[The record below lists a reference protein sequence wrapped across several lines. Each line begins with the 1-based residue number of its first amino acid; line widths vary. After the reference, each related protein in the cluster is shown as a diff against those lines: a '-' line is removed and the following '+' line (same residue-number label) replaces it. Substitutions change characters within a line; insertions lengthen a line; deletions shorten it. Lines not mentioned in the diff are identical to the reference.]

1 MAIKFFPVAGALAAL
16 SLVPFVLEAPAQA
29 AVCPTGTSSTLF
41 PGTGVA
47 ATYATVF
54 SGSYSCTIGDM
65 VFSNFASPTAD
76 LAALA
81 TKPYFW
87 FTEDLGA
94 MAYSISYG
102 FNSAGAGVGT
112 FPAGVAG
119 APAVKTYGFSYKA
132 TIDQAIAPGYGFSG
146 YDVGRTGTTPS
157 ATTPAGNPNF
167 QQTLTGT
174 TVNFYTMNFTTSA
187 RLAGTASN
195 TRILYNEF
203 SQETVP
209 GPLPLVGAGVAFG
222 FSRKI
227 RRRALKAA

>member
-29 AVCPTGTSSTLF
+29 AACPTGASATVF
-41 PGTGVA
+41 PGTTIA

-54 SGSYSCTIGDM
+54 GGSYSCTIGDL

-76 LAALA
+76 LAALG

-87 FTEDLGA
+87 FTEDPDA
-94 MAYSISYG
+94 MSYSISYG
-102 FNSAGAGVGT
+102 YASSGAGVGT
-112 FPAGVAG
+112 FPIGPTTSPVR
-119 APAVKTYGFSYKA
+119 TYGFSYKA
-132 TIDQAIAPGYGFSG
+132 TIDQSLAAGYGFSG
-146 YDVGRTGTTPS
+146 YSAGRTGTNPS
-157 ATTPAGNPNF
+157 ATTPSGNPNF
-167 QQTLTGT
+167 QQTLDGT
-174 TVNFYTMNFTTSA
+174 PVNFYTMNFTTSA
-187 RLAGTASN
+187 RLAGTVASN

-203 SQETVP
+203 TQAPVP